1 MRSVAEYKMIFD
13 RYGGMMRSKQLQE
26 ENIFYRTLQK
36 LIAQGYVEKVRY
48 GYYQWVDQEDFSEV
62 SIVVRLFPDAIL
74 CMDTALRYYGYSDRT
89 PVEWH
94 LAVSKDS
101 GKSRFKIDYPF
112 VKSYYMEPS
121 LLELGLTIGK
131 MDGHK
136 VRIYD
141 KDRLMCDC
149 LRYRNKMDKEIFNK
163 AIQNYIADPDKSIPK
178 LLEYAEL
185 LRVKKTAK
193 DLIGVWL

>member
-36 LIAQGYVEKVRY
+36 LSAQGYVEKVRY